1 MVSIIIPTFNEKI
14 NVIKI
19 TDRIKNALNNI
30 YNYEIIF
37 IDDSLDNTPEYLKS
51 LNSTHKNIRY
61 SHRIGK
67 RSLSTAVVCGINMSK
82 GDIIVVMD
90 GDLQHPP
97 ELLPEIIKY
106 VEEGWDIVIPSRHL
120 TDEDKN
126 GLTISRK
133 IISNTASIIG
143 KIFLSKLKNIND
155 PTSGFFAFKKN
166 ILDDVILNPIGWKI
180 LIEILVRAKYNRI
193 KEIPYKFEK
202 RSYGNSKMSFI
213 EQINYLKH
221 IFRLVLYSVD
231 DRRIFIFAMI
241 GSLGVLIN
249 MIFYNIFIFYGVNIS
264 ISGTLS
270 ALIAMFGNFILNR
283 NITWKDKKTEKIILE
298 ILKFFT
304 ISLCGII
311 INIVILC
318 SLHYKL
324 KINYNISN
332 LGGILG
338 AVLWN
343 YNLNRLWTWR
353 NNLRSF

>member
-1 MVSIIIPTFNEKI
+1 
-14 NVIKI
+14 
-19 TDRIKNALNNI
+19 
-30 YNYEIIF
+30 
-37 IDDSLDNTPEYLKS
+37 
-51 LNSTHKNIRY
+51 
-61 SHRIGK
+61 
-67 RSLSTAVVCGINMSK
+67 
-82 GDIIVVMD
+82 
-90 GDLQHPP
+90 
-97 ELLPEIIKY
+97 
-106 VEEGWDIVIPSRHL
+106 
-120 TDEDKN
+120 
-126 GLTISRK
+126 
-133 IISNTASIIG
+133 
-143 KIFLSKLKNIND
+143 
-155 PTSGFFAFKKN
+155 
-166 ILDDVILNPIGWKI
+166 
-180 LIEILVRAKYNRI
+180 
-193 KEIPYKFEK
+193 
-202 RSYGNSKMSFI
+202 MSFI

-304 ISLCGII
+304 ISSCGII
-311 INIVILC
+311 INIVILY